1 MSSKH
6 TSIAIYNL
14 YIQSIQVLYTNVHTY
29 ITLRCIAIQLPLQL
43 QSQYIHHHTSVYIQY
58 IGYIVSEFKMKKTW
72 HRGSYD
78 PSRTP
83 AHSTSVRPSKI
94 LTVSV
99 TSRIKKDLGSQSTT
113 AKPSK
118 TMRTGWTML
127 NLNLHESPW
136 ISMNL
141 HESPWI
147 SMNLHES
154 PWISMNLHES
164 PWISMNL
171 HESPWISMNLH
182 ESPWISMNLM

>member
-1 MSSKH
+1 MQTVENLSPAGPLHPVAVNHLCSSPRAFGRQPRRAMSSKH

-58 IGYIVSEFKMKKTW
+58 IEYIVSEFKMKKTW

-118 TMRTGWTML
+118 TMRTG
-127 NLNLHESPW
+127 
-136 ISMNL
+136 
-141 HESPWI
+141 
-147 SMNLHES
+147 
-154 PWISMNLHES
+154 
-164 PWISMNL
+164 
-171 HESPWISMNLH
+171 
-182 ESPWISMNLM
+182 